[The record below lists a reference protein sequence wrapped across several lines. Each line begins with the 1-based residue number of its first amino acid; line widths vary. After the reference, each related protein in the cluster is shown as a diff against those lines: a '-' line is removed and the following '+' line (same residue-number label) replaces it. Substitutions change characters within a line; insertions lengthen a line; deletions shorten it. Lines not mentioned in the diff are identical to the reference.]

1 MNTETLLTEERT
13 ALDSVLMG
21 LVGLDERYVAEF
33 RQVMFRRALSKK
45 DFLITEGNTCN
56 FIGIVVSGVLRSF
69 IRGGETAEF
78 NNDFYFEW
86 DFVSAYTS
94 FLTSR
99 PTNCNIQALT
109 DVNIVYITSEQY
121 QALISRDNEWLKL
134 GKYIAETFFI
144 RKCKRETSFL
154 RNTAAKRLESVLQL
168 YPGIEQ
174 RVSQYHIASYL
185 GVKPESLS
193 RIKLLTYINKKG
205 QV

>member
-1 MNTETLLTEERT
+1 M
-13 ALDSVLMG
+13 
-21 LVGLDERYVAEF
+21 
-33 RQVMFRRALSKK
+33 
-45 DFLITEGNTCN
+45 
-56 FIGIVVSGVLRSF
+56 RSF
-69 IRGGETAEF
+69 IRGDELTEF
-78 NNDFYFEW
+78 NNDFYFER

-94 FLTSR
+94 FLTSS

-109 DVNIVYITSEQY
+109 NVNVVYITSEQY
-121 QALISRDNEWLKL
+121 HALVSHDNEWLKL

-154 RNTAAKRLESVLQL
+154 KNTAAKRLENVLQL

-193 RIKLLTYINKKG
+193 RIKLLTCINK
-205 QV
+205 

>member
-1 MNTETLLTEERT
+1 MNTESLLAEERT
-13 ALDSVLMG
+13 ALDSVLLG
-21 LVGLDERYVAEF
+21 IEGLDERHVAEF
-33 RQVMFRRALSKK
+33 RQVMFRKPLNKK
-45 DFLITEGNTCN
+45 DFLITEGTTCN
-56 FIGIVVSGVLRSF
+56 FIGIVVSGIMRSF
-69 IRGGETAEF
+69 IRAGESDEF
-78 NNDFYFEW
+78 NNDFYFER

-94 FLTSR
+94 FLTSL

-109 DVNIVYITSEQY
+109 DVNLVYITSEQY
-121 QALISRDNEWLKL
+121 QALVSRDNEWLKL

-154 RNTAAKRLESVLQL
+154 KHSAAQRLESVLQL

-193 RIKLLTYINKKG
+193 RIKLLTYINK
-205 QV
+205 

>member
-1 MNTETLLTEERT
+1 MNTKSLLAEER
-13 ALDSVLMG
+13 AVLERVLIG
-21 LVGLDERYVAEF
+21 IVGLDERYVAEF
-33 RQVMFRRALSKK
+33 RQVMFSKHLNKK

-56 FIGIVVSGVLRSF
+56 FIGIVVSGVMRSF
-69 IRGGETAEF
+69 VSGGESDEF
-78 NNDFYFEW
+78 NNDFYFEH

-109 DVNIVYITSEQY
+109 DVNIVYINSTQY
-121 QALISRDNEWLKL
+121 QAMVSGDNEWLKL

-154 RNTAAKRLESVLQL
+154 KNSAAERLESVLQL

-193 RIKLLTYINKKG
+193 RIKLLTYINK
-205 QV
+205 

>member
-1 MNTETLLTEERT
+1 MNTESLLAEQRA
-13 ALDSVLMG
+13 ALDSMLMG
-21 LVGLDERYVAEF
+21 IVGLNERHVAEF
-33 RQVMFRRALSKK
+33 RQLMFRKQLNKK
-45 DFLITEGNTCN
+45 DFLITEGTTCN
-56 FIGIVVSGVLRSF
+56 FIGIVVLGVRRSF
-69 IRGGETAEF
+69 VRGGESDEF
-78 NNDFYFEW
+78 NNDFYFER

-94 FLTSR
+94 FLTAG

-109 DVNIVYITSEQY
+109 DVNIVYITSAQY
-121 QALISRDNEWLKL
+121 QDLVSRDNDWLKL

-154 RNTAAKRLESVLQL
+154 KNTAAKRLESVLQL

-193 RIKLLTYINKKG
+193 RIKLLTYINK
-205 QV
+205 

>member
-1 MNTETLLTEERT
+1 MNTESLLADERT
-13 ALDSVLMG
+13 ALNSVLIG

-33 RQVMFRRALSKK
+33 RQVMFRKPLNKK
-45 DFLITEGNTCN
+45 EFLITEGNTCN
-56 FIGIVVSGVLRSF
+56 FIGIVVSGVMRSF
-69 IRGGETAEF
+69 VRGGESDEF
-78 NNDFYFEW
+78 NNDFYFER

-109 DVNIVYITSEQY
+109 DVNVVYITSDQY
-121 QALISRDNEWLKL
+121 QMLVSGDNEWLKL

-154 RNTAAKRLESVLQL
+154 KNTAAKRLENVLQL

-193 RIKLLTYINKKG
+193 RIKLLTYINK
-205 QV
+205 

>member
-1 MNTETLLTEERT
+1 MNTESLLVDELTTLDR
-13 ALDSVLMG
+13 VLMG
-21 LVGLDERYVAEF
+21 IVGLDERYVAEF
-33 RQVMFRRALSKK
+33 RQVMFRKSLNKK

-56 FIGIVVSGVLRSF
+56 FIGIIVSGVMRSF
-69 IRGGETAEF
+69 IHGRKSDEF
-78 NNDFYFEW
+78 NNDFYFEH

-94 FLTSR
+94 FLTSM

-109 DVNIVYITSEQY
+109 NVNVVYITSAQY
-121 QALISRDNEWLKL
+121 KAFVSHDNEWLKL
-134 GKYIAETFFI
+134 GKYIAETFFM

-154 RNTAAKRLESVLQL
+154 KNSAAKRLESVLQL

-193 RIKLLTYINKKG
+193 RIKLLTYINK
-205 QV
+205 

>member
-1 MNTETLLTEERT
+1 MDTENLLAEELA
-13 ALDSVLMG
+13 ALESVLTG
-21 LVGLDERYVAEF
+21 GVGLDGRYVAEF
-33 RQVMFRRALSKK
+33 RQVMFSKPLNKK

-56 FIGIVVSGVLRSF
+56 FIGIVVSGVMRSF
-69 IRGGETAEF
+69 IHGGESDEC
-78 NNDFYFEW
+78 NNDFYFER

-109 DVNIVYITSEQY
+109 NVNIVYITTEQY
-121 QALISRDNEWLKL
+121 QALVLRDNEWLKL

-154 RNTAAKRLESVLQL
+154 KNTAAKRLESVLQL

-193 RIKLLTYINKKG
+193 RIKTLNIH
-205 QV
+205 Q

>member
-1 MNTETLLTEERT
+1 MNTESLLAEERT
-13 ALDSVLMG
+13 ALDNLLIGV
-21 LVGLDERYVAEF
+21 VGLGERYVTEF
-33 RQVMFRRALSKK
+33 RQVMFHKTLDKK

-56 FIGIVVSGVLRSF
+56 FIGIVISGAMRSF
-69 IRGGETAEF
+69 IRGESDEF
-78 NNDFYFEW
+78 NNDFYFER

-94 FLTSR
+94 FLTAG

-109 DVNIVYITSEQY
+109 AVNIVYITSAQY
-121 QALISRDNEWLKL
+121 QDLVSRDNEWLRL

-154 RNTAAKRLESVLQL
+154 KNTAAKRLESVLQL

-193 RIKLLTYINKKG
+193 RIKLLTYINK
-205 QV
+205 

>member
-1 MNTETLLTEERT
+1 MTTESLLAEERA

-21 LVGLDERYVAEF
+21 VVALDEHHVAEF
-33 RQVMFRRALSKK
+33 RQLMFSKQLNKK
-45 DFLITEGNTCN
+45 DFLITEGTICN
-56 FIGIVVSGVLRSF
+56 FIGIVVSGIMRSF
-69 IRGGETAEF
+69 ISGGESSEF
-78 NNDFYFEW
+78 NNDFYFER

-94 FLTSR
+94 FLTSG

-109 DVNIVYITSEQY
+109 DVNVVYITSEQY
-121 QALISRDNEWLKL
+121 QELVSGDNEWLKL

-144 RKCKRETSFL
+144 KKCKQETSFL
-154 RNTAAKRLESVLQL
+154 KNTAAKRLESVLQL

-193 RIKLLTYINKKG
+193 RIKLLTYINK
-205 QV
+205 

>member
-1 MNTETLLTEERT
+1 MHTENLLAEERT
-13 ALDSVLMG
+13 ALDSVLMAV
-21 LVGLDERYVAEF
+21 VGLDERHVAEF
-33 RQVMFRRALSKK
+33 RQVMFRKSLNKK
-45 DFLITEGNTCN
+45 DFLITEGTTCN
-56 FIGIVVSGVLRSF
+56 FIGIVVSGIMRSF
-69 IRGGETAEF
+69 IHGSESAEF
-78 NNDFYFEW
+78 NNDFFFEC

-109 DVNIVYITSEQY
+109 NVNVVYITSEQY
-121 QALISRDNEWLKL
+121 HALVSRDNEWLKL

-154 RNTAAKRLESVLQL
+154 KHTAAKRLESVLQL

-193 RIKLLTYINKKG
+193 RIKLLTYINK
-205 QV
+205 

>member
-1 MNTETLLTEERT
+1 MNTETLFADELTT
-13 ALDSVLMG
+13 LNKLLAT
-21 LVGLDERYVAEF
+21 LVGLDEQHVAKF
-33 RQVMFRRALSKK
+33 RQIMFHKKLRKK
-45 DFLITEGNTCN
+45 DFLITEGTTCN
-56 FIGIVVSGVLRSF
+56 FIGIVVSGALRSF
-69 IRGGETAEF
+69 VRAGEKDEF
-78 NNDFYFEW
+78 NNDFYFEH

-94 FLTSR
+94 FLTSQ

-109 DVNIVYITSEQY
+109 DVHVVYITAEQY
-121 QALISRDNEWLKL
+121 QVLLARDNEWFKL

-154 RNTAAKRLESVLQL
+154 KNTAAKRLESVLQL

-193 RIKLLTYINKKG
+193 RIKLLTYINK
-205 QV
+205 